1 MNVRENLLVLLEFLD
16 EIEADVAGMKEVGS
30 VQESIER
37 RRAFLEKL
45 SLFQGVL
52 LLTLKKLNDAEAR
65 TSKQIGLLSSWQ

>member
-16 EIEADVAGMKEVGS
+16 EIEADVAGMKSVGS

-52 LLTLKKLNDAEAR
+52 LLTLKKLR
-65 TSKQIGLLSSWQ
+65 C

>member
-16 EIEADVAGMKEVGS
+16 EMEADVAGMKEVGS